1 MEWMRG
7 EAKEL
12 DLRDELGAI
21 RAPTLVLAGEQDAWA
36 PFESVQ
42 EVYELLGG
50 HKRFRSYPHGR
61 HSVFRDAPEAYEDLR
76 IFLDDIQ
83 ALETSA

>member
-1 MEWMRG
+1 M
-7 EAKEL
+7 
-12 DLRDELGAI
+12 
-21 RAPTLVLAGEQDAWA
+21 
-36 PFESVQ
+36 Q

-61 HSVFRDAPEAYEDLR
+61 HSVFRDAPEAYEDMR

-83 ALETSA
+83 ALEMRS